1 MITEKTEYQC
11 TVAVTLE
18 VIGGKWK
25 AVILWHL
32 SHKTLRFSQLQ
43 RRLPGVTQKMLTQ
56 QLREL
61 ERDGMIHR
69 EVYPGGAAAGRIFSY
84 RRGTHLLPLLTLMCT
99 WGRQR
104 LQKISGENRRIGPW
118 GTLCRFRLTAG
129 EKTGFIFLAFY
140 VLQVTGIRG
149 RYRLPPLP
157 SS

>member
-1 MITEKTEYQC
+1 MIPEKKDYQC

-69 EVYPGGAAAGRIFSY
+69 EVYPEVPPRVEYSLTDEGSS
-84 RRGTHLLPLLTLMCT
+84 LVPLLTLMCT

-104 LQKISGENRRIGPW
+104 LKKMSG
-118 GTLCRFRLTAG
+118 
-129 EKTGFIFLAFY
+129 
-140 VLQVTGIRG
+140 
-149 RYRLPPLP
+149 
-157 SS
+157 